1 MSKEVQLN
9 LGTNVEPEDL
19 EVAELLFELKK
30 FELEAKTNC
39 LYLDWDKI
47 GRLSVKLKQKMS
59 ILKQEKNL
67 QKSKGDWNPS
77 TRNMRA
83 CICTRKCSE

>member
-1 MSKEVQLN
+1 MSKVVQLN
-9 LGTNVEPEDL
+9 LGTTVEPEDL

-47 GRLSVKLKQKMS
+47 WKIVSEIEAKSVNIKTGEEFTKIKGRLESFYKKYESMYLYLKMF
-59 ILKQEKNL
+59 
-67 QKSKGDWNPS
+67 
-77 TRNMRA
+77 
-83 CICTRKCSE
+83 